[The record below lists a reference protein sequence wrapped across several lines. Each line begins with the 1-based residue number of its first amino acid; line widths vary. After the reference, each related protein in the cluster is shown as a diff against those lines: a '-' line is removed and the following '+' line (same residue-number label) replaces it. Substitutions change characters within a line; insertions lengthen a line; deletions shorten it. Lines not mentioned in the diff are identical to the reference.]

1 MARIAFLGDFNDTPM
16 SSVQANIKEVTMVK
30 PMDAATSNTFYNAEG
45 SAYSAN
51 IGQLIGI
58 SPDKTVFA
66 ADSNYIQSMLPNPL
80 QVSSLEVTGSINAST
95 INAST
100 VNANNGNF
108 NNLTVTGNTSLGNS
122 PTDTITLKGTTT
134 GSNASFN
141 NLTVTGNTTLGD
153 SLSDTIILNGT
164 VQGTHFGDIRANSV
178 IANTLTFNGDL
189 YEPDPFSSIGEVW
202 VPYQP
207 YIIGTNSSVHPII
220 DGNSRDLTANKF
232 WIEVSG
238 SSIFLNVYIPH
249 GSAGDVDGY
258 YRCQLIARP
267 SN

>member
-1 MARIAFLGDFNDTPM
+1 MARIAFLSDFNSKPM
-16 SSVQANIKEVTMVK
+16 SSVQTNIKEVTMIK
-30 PMDAATSNTFYNAEG
+30 PMDATTPNTFYNASG

-108 NNLTVTGNTSLGNS
+108 NNLTVTGNTILGNS
-122 PTDTITLKGTTT
+122 PTDTITLNGTTT

-153 SLSDTIILNGT
+153 SSSDTIILNGT

-189 YEPDPFSSIGEVW
+189 YEPDPFSSLSEAW

-207 YIIGTNSSVHPII
+207 YIIGTNSSVHPTVVPPV
-220 DGNSRDLTANKF
+220 DLTANKF

-249 GSAGDVDGY
+249 GRAGNIAGY
-258 YRCQLIARP
+258 YRCQLTERP
-267 SN
+267 ST